1 MKFRSLWIIF
11 SSFIL
16 LTSCENDEIE
26 SEWVDVTV
34 IGEAVDCRENW
45 IIEYEDRVSHDG
57 FDRFQEIGL
66 PSEYKTEGLEL
77 NLKIRDPK
85 KEESFPCTTLGM
97 SYPFKVI
104 LEAKRE

>member
-1 MKFRSLWIIF
+1 MKFRLLWIIV

-16 LTSCENDEIE
+16 LTSCENDELE

-45 IIEYEDRVSHDG
+45 IIKYEDPVPQDG

-66 PSEYKTEGLEL
+66 PSEYKTEGMEL
-77 NLKIRDPK
+77 NLRIRDPK
-85 KEESFPCTTLGM
+85 NEESLICTTLGIR
-97 SYPFKVI
+97 YPSKII
-104 LEAKRE
+104 LEAKRK